1 MGIAHISKSK
11 FVEQT
16 EDTMLYHASQQ
27 SGIKELVPHASTH
40 GKKYVYAINNRLTAI
55 LFGVPKDD
63 FDILLDEVDGKPA
76 IFECYPNALRK
87 IYFEK
92 TCYLYVLNEEGFL
105 SNQTGWEPE
114 MICEHSVPV
123 VSEEKIKNI
132 YNEIIDSICTSDC
145 IFHEYSTDEK
155 YQAFLKDELSERVMH
170 FGITDEQMDTDPRFE
185 LYFNSLLER

>member
-1 MGIAHISKSK
+1 
-11 FVEQT
+11 
-16 EDTMLYHASQQ
+16 MLYHASPQ
-27 SGIKELVPHASTH
+27 SGIKELVPQTSTH

-55 LFGVPKDD
+55 LFGAPKDD
-63 FDILLDEVDGKPA
+63 FDILLDEVDEKPA

-92 TCYLYVLNEEGFL
+92 TCYLYVLNKEGFL

-114 MICEHSVPV
+114 LVCEHSVPV
-123 VSEEKIKNI
+123 VSEEKIENI
-132 YNEIIDSICTSDC
+132 YTVIMDSIHVGDC
-145 IFHEYSTDEK
+145 IFHAYSLDDE
-155 YQAFLKDELSERVMH
+155 YQAFLKEELSERVRQ